1 VSVVT
6 TGLRRAYN
14 ATWGKYVFAGMYD
27 RFLARVE
34 KYGLSEKRKE
44 FLAPAY
50 GRTVELG
57 TGTGL
62 NLPHYPEAVTELIL
76 TEPYPP
82 MVAKLAEKVAD
93 YEKATGSTKR
103 IQVTVAG
110 AEKLPFPDASVDTVV
125 AAMILC
131 TVRDPGPALAEITRV
146 LKAGGQYLFLEHVR
160 NSDPRIA
167 RKQDIMQIGWYWF
180 GNECHCNRPTVQTL
194 EENPYLEIAELRH
207 DKIPGAW
214 EFIEA
219 MVIGRAVRTTT
230 ALPNGHQHSSVSTSV
245 REAAGSITHGDTCD
259 C

>member
-1 VSVVT
+1 MSVL
-6 TGLRRAYN
+6 TGALRKGYN

-34 KYGLSEKRKE
+34 KHGLSEKRAE
-44 FLAPAY
+44 MLAPAY
-50 GRTVELG
+50 GRTIELG

-62 NLPHYPEAVTELIL
+62 NLPHYPDAVTELVL

-82 MVAKLAEKVAD
+82 MVAKLQEKVRD
-93 YEKATGSTKR
+93 YPR
-103 IQVTVAG
+103 PVQLTVAG
-110 AEKLPFPDASVDTVV
+110 AEKLPFPDASFDTVA

-131 TVRDPGPALAEITRV
+131 TVPDPGPALAEISRV
-146 LKAGGQYLFLEHVR
+146 LKPGGQYLFLEHVR
-160 NSDPRIA
+160 HADPKVA
-167 RKQDIMQIGWYWF
+167 RKQDLVQIGWYWF

-194 EENPYLEIAELRH
+194 QEQQYLEIAELKH

-219 MVIGRAVRTTT
+219 MIIGRAVRTEHG
-230 ALPNGHQHSSVSTSV
+230 LNGNGKAISDTSSQGGTHS
-245 REAAGSITHGDTCD
+245 AACD